1 MAAEQQKELL
11 NVSNK
16 VLGAATL
23 LILIFG
29 ITFSSLAFDKL
40 FMYQGYEYSTSTST
54 STSNSE
60 YQYLNQD
67 GNSDNQNGN
76 KVNKNDD

>member
-76 KVNKNDD
+76 KVNKSDD

>member
-76 KVNKNDD
+76 KVYNEDD

>member
-23 LILIFG
+23 LVLIFG

-40 FMYQGYEYSTSTST
+40 FMYQGYEYSTST

-76 KVNKNDD
+76 KVNKNND